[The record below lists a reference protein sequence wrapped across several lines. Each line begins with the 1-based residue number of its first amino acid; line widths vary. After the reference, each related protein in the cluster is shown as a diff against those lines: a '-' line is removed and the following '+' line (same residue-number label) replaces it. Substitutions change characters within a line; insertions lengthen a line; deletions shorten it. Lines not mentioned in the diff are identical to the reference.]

1 MRFRQGEG
9 KPSFLLYNKEETEKN
24 PNKRKANKMR
34 KTRHTMTARDARREK
49 RRMTGGHSHG
59 QKQ

>member
-9 KPSFLLYNKEETEKN
+9 QPSFLLYNKEKTEKN

-34 KTRHTMTARDARREK
+34 KTRHTMTARDAR
-49 RRMTGGHSHG
+49 
-59 QKQ
+59 